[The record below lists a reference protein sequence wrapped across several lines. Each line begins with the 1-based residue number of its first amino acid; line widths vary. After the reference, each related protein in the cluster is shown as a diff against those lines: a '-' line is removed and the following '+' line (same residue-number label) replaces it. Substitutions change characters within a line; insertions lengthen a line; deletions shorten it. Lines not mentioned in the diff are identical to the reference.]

1 MKMNKLDLSQF
12 DAVLFDMDGV
22 LVDSEPLWKIAMEE
36 VFNGLGSKLTK
47 TDFQKTVGMR
57 IDQVIAYW
65 KNIEGW
71 KDQIQ
76 DIEFQIID
84 RMIQLIAKNGQPLP
98 GVEDTVVHLNKIKTV
113 GLASSS
119 PKKLID
125 SVLLKTQLHSYFH
138 GVFSA
143 ETEPFGKPH
152 PAVYLTAASTL
163 GVQPN
168 RCLVIEDS
176 LNGIISAKAA
186 NMTVICIPEK
196 THIKNPKLIL
206 ADFHFDSMR
215 ELFEVIA

>member
-1 MKMNKLDLSQF
+1 MNNIDLAQF

-57 IDQVIAYW
+57 IDQVITYW
-65 KNIEGW
+65 KNREGW
-71 KDQIQ
+71 KEQVHSV
-76 DIEFQIID
+76 EYEIID
-84 RMIQLIAKNGQPLP
+84 RMIRLINENGQPLP
-98 GVEDTVVHLNKIKTV
+98 GVQDTVIHLNKIKSV

-125 SVLLKTQLHSYFH
+125 SVLNKTKLLSYFH

-143 ETEPFGKPH
+143 EDETFGKPH
-152 PAVYLTAASTL
+152 PAVYLTAANQL

-196 THIKNPKLIL
+196 THLQNPKLVL
-206 ADFHFDSMR
+206 ADYHFDSMT
-215 ELFEVIA
+215 EFYDSIV

>member
-1 MKMNKLDLSQF
+1 MNKLDLSQF

-84 RMIQLIAKNGQPLP
+84 RMIQLINENGQPLP

>member
-57 IDQVIAYW
+57 IDQVIAFW

-84 RMIQLIAKNGQPLP
+84 RMIQLINENGQPLP

-215 ELFEVIA
+215 ELFEVIT

>member
-1 MKMNKLDLSQF
+1 MNKLDLSQF

>member
-1 MKMNKLDLSQF
+1 MNKLDLSQF

-36 VFNGLGSKLTK
+36 VFNGLGSQLTK

-57 IDQVIAYW
+57 IDQVITYW
-65 KNIEGW
+65 KGIEGW
-71 KDQIQ
+71 KEQIE
-76 DIEFQIID
+76 DIEYQIID
-84 RMIQLIAKNGQPLP
+84 RMVLLINENGQPLP
-98 GVEDTVVHLNKIKTV
+98 GVKETVLHVNQHKTV

-125 SVLLKTQLHSYFH
+125 SVLLKTQLNEYFH

-143 ETEPFGKPH
+143 ENEPFGKPH
-152 PAVYLTAASTL
+152 PAVYLTAANQF

-186 NMTVICIPEK
+186 NMTVVCIPEK
-196 THIKNPKLIL
+196 THVKNPKLIL
-206 ADFHFDSMR
+206 ADYHFDSMT
-215 ELFEVIA
+215 ELYEVIA

>member
-1 MKMNKLDLSQF
+1 MNKLDLSQF

-57 IDQVIAYW
+57 IDQVIAFW

-84 RMIQLIAKNGQPLP
+84 RMIQLINENGKPLP

-125 SVLLKTQLHSYFH
+125 SVLLKTQLYSYFH

>member
-1 MKMNKLDLSQF
+1 MNKLDLSQF

-57 IDQVIAYW
+57 IDQVIAFW

-84 RMIQLIAKNGQPLP
+84 RMIQLIAENGQPLP

>member
-1 MKMNKLDLSQF
+1 MNKIDLSQF

-84 RMIQLIAKNGQPLP
+84 RMIQLINENGQPLP

>member
-1 MKMNKLDLSQF
+1 MNKLDLSQF

-57 IDQVIAYW
+57 IDQVIAFW

-84 RMIQLIAKNGQPLP
+84 RMIHLINENGQPLP

>member
-1 MKMNKLDLSQF
+1 MNKIDLSQF

-36 VFNGLGSKLTK
+36 VFNGLGSKLSK

-57 IDQVIAYW
+57 IDQVIAFW

-84 RMIQLIAKNGQPLP
+84 RMIQLINENGQPLP

>member
-1 MKMNKLDLSQF
+1 MNKLDLSQF

-36 VFNGLGSKLTK
+36 VFNGLGSQLTK

-57 IDQVIAYW
+57 IDQVITYW
-65 KNIEGW
+65 KGIEGW
-71 KDQIQ
+71 KEQIE
-76 DIEFQIID
+76 DIEYQIID
-84 RMIQLIAKNGQPLP
+84 RMVLLINENVQPLP
-98 GVEDTVVHLNKIKTV
+98 GVQDTVLHLNKRKIV

-125 SVLLKTQLHSYFH
+125 SVLLKTQLNPFFH

-143 ETEPFGKPH
+143 ENEPFGKPH
-152 PAVYLTAASTL
+152 PAVYLTAANQL

-186 NMTVICIPEK
+186 NMTVVCIPEK
-196 THIKNPKLIL
+196 THVKNPKLIL
-206 ADFHFDSMR
+206 ADYHFDSMT
-215 ELFEVIA
+215 ELYQVIA

>member
-1 MKMNKLDLSQF
+1 MNKLDLSQF

-57 IDQVIAYW
+57 IDQVIAFW

-84 RMIQLIAKNGQPLP
+84 RMIQLINENGQPLP

>member
-1 MKMNKLDLSQF
+1 MNKLDLSQF

-57 IDQVIAYW
+57 IDQVIAFW

-84 RMIQLIAKNGQPLP
+84 RMIQLINENGQPLP

-125 SVLLKTQLHSYFH
+125 SVLLKIQLHSYFH

>member
-36 VFNGLGSKLTK
+36 VFNGLGSKLSK

-57 IDQVIAYW
+57 IDQVIAFW

-76 DIEFQIID
+76 DIELQIID
-84 RMIQLIAKNGQPLP
+84 RMIQLINENGQPLP

-206 ADFHFDSMR
+206 ADFHYDSMR

>member
-1 MKMNKLDLSQF
+1 MNKLDLSEF

-206 ADFHFDSMR
+206 ADFYFDSMR

>member
-1 MKMNKLDLSQF
+1 MNKLDLSPF

-22 LVDSEPLWKIAMEE
+22 IVDSEPLWKIAMDE
-36 VFNGLGSKLTK
+36 VFKGLGSKLTK

-57 IDQVIAYW
+57 IDQVITYW
-65 KNIEGW
+65 KGIEGW
-71 KDQIQ
+71 KEQVK
-76 DIEFQIID
+76 DIEFEIIN
-84 RMIQLIAKNGQPLP
+84 RMVELIDENGQPLP
-98 GVEDTVVHLNKIKTV
+98 GVQDVVQHLNKHKKI

-125 SVLLKTQLHSYFH
+125 SVLNKTQLNQFFD

-143 ETEPFGKPH
+143 ENEPFGKPH
-152 PAVYLTAASTL
+152 PAVYLTAANQL

-176 LNGIISAKAA
+176 LNGIISAKSA

-196 THIKNPKLIL
+196 THVKNPKLIL
-206 ADFHFDSMR
+206 ADYHFDSMT
-215 ELFEVIA
+215 ELYKVIA

>member
-1 MKMNKLDLSQF
+1 MNKLDLTQF

-36 VFNGLGSKLTK
+36 VFHGLGSKLTK

-57 IDQVIAYW
+57 IDQVITYW
-65 KNIEGW
+65 KGIEGW
-71 KDQIQ
+71 IEQVQ
-76 DIEFQIID
+76 DIENQIID
-84 RMIQLIAKNGQPLP
+84 RMVELINENGQPLP
-98 GVEDTVVHLNKIKTV
+98 GVQDTVFHLNQYKRV

-125 SVLLKTQLHSYFH
+125 SVLVKTQLNSYFH

-152 PAVYLTAASTL
+152 PAVYLTAANQL
-163 GVQPN
+163 GVHPN

-186 NMTVICIPEK
+186 NMTVVCIPEK

-206 ADFHFDSMR
+206 ADYHFDCMT
-215 ELFEVIA
+215 ELYEVIV

>member
-1 MKMNKLDLSQF
+1 MNKLDLSEF

-57 IDQVIAYW
+57 IDQVIAFW

-84 RMIQLIAKNGQPLP
+84 RMIQLINENGQPLP

>member
-1 MKMNKLDLSQF
+1 MNKLDLSDF

-57 IDQVIAYW
+57 IDQVIAFW

-84 RMIQLIAKNGQPLP
+84 RMINLINENGKPLP

>member
-1 MKMNKLDLSQF
+1 MNKIDLSQF

-57 IDQVIAYW
+57 IDQVIAFW

-84 RMIQLIAKNGQPLP
+84 RMIQLINENGQPLP

>member
-84 RMIQLIAKNGQPLP
+84 RMIQLINENGQPLP